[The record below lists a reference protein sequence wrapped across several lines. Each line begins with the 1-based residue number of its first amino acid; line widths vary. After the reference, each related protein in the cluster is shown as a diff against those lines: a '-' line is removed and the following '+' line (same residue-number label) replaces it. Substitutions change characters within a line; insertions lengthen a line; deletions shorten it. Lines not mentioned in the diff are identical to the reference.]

1 MSRKHNETN
10 IRKTQRFR
18 TTTIFDHKGLKTLL
32 LWVQDLRKKR
42 ETKDVEDVYA
52 RTQSEESTGHGKG
65 ED

>member
-10 IRKTQRFR
+10 IRKTPRDSEPQPYL
-18 TTTIFDHKGLKTLL
+18 TTKDLKLYY
-32 LWVQDLRKKR
+32 LRKKR